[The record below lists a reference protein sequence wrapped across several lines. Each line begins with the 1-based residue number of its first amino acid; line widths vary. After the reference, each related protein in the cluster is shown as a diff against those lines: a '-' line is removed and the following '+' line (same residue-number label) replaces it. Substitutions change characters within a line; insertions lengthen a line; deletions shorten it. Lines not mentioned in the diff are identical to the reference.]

1 MLDSNR
7 AGRLSYIGSLTAVVL
22 GLYLSSRYSYLLFH
36 SLIELITI
44 AVAFTFFM
52 LTWNTRRYL
61 TNSCLR
67 LIGIGY
73 PFIAL
78 IDLLHTLSYK
88 GMGLFPGYGPNL
100 PTQLWIAARYLQA
113 VTLFA
118 APLLLERRLN
128 HRAIFG
134 GYAAV
139 VAVLVAMVFSGH
151 FPDCFIE
158 GKGLTSFKIGSE
170 YGITALLLGAL
181 YLFFAKRQFFNDRV
195 FVLTAASIVCT
206 AFSEISFTAYVSVYG
221 FANMAGHFFKLAA
234 FYLIYRAILVTGL
247 REPFELIFRELKQAE
262 EALRKSQDSLEEKV
276 RERTVELRAGEARYR
291 SLIRNVRTAIVLH
304 DGQGRLLDTNP
315 LARELL
321 GLSADQLLGKSLID
335 PEWHFLRE
343 DGSVMPVAEYPVR
356 LVLSTRRP
364 LRGYVMGISRLD
376 RTEVSWALV
385 NAEPE
390 YDDAGEIARV
400 IVSFVDISERKRA
413 EIRLNEQLLFLQQLI
428 DSIPIPVYYKSPE
441 GLYLGCNAAF
451 EVFTGL
457 ARKDI
462 VGKTVH
468 EVVPKERADKHH
480 EADLALLCHTGM
492 QTYEV
497 SGIFKD
503 GKHHDVI
510 FNKATFVDANDC
522 VAGTVGALM
531 DITERKAAEEA
542 LRQLNTEL
550 DMRVLDRTAELK
562 AANKELDAFAYS
574 VSHDLRAPLRH
585 IDGFLE
591 LLQKKVGKTLD
602 EQSRHYM
609 DVISDAAQ
617 KMGMLIDD
625 LLSFS
630 RMGRQAMSFQ
640 PVALESLV
648 RGIIREHAPDA
659 AGRTIAWRIGELPV
673 VGGDAAMLRLVLA
686 NLISNSL
693 KFTRLRQRAQIEI
706 GSLPGPASE
715 TVIFVRD
722 NGAGFDMTYVDKLFG
737 VFQRLHRADEFE
749 GTGIG
754 LANVRRIIARHGGR
768 TWAEGQV
775 NQGATFFFSLPKP
788 LQEA

>member
-1 MLDSNR
+1 
-7 AGRLSYIGSLTAVVL
+7 
-22 GLYLSSRYSYLLFH
+22 
-36 SLIELITI
+36 
-44 AVAFTFFM
+44 
-52 LTWNTRRYL
+52 
-61 TNSCLR
+61 
-67 LIGIGY
+67 
-73 PFIAL
+73 
-78 IDLLHTLSYK
+78 
-88 GMGLFPGYGPNL
+88 
-100 PTQLWIAARYLQA
+100 
-113 VTLFA
+113 
-118 APLLLERRLN
+118 
-128 HRAIFG
+128 
-134 GYAAV
+134 
-139 VAVLVAMVFSGH
+139 
-151 FPDCFIE
+151 
-158 GKGLTSFKIGSE
+158 
-170 YGITALLLGAL
+170 
-181 YLFFAKRQFFNDRV
+181 
-195 FVLTAASIVCT
+195 
-206 AFSEISFTAYVSVYG
+206 
-221 FANMAGHFFKLAA
+221 
-234 FYLIYRAILVTGL
+234 
-247 REPFELIFRELKQAE
+247 
-262 EALRKSQDSLEEKV
+262 
-276 RERTVELRAGEARYR
+276 
-291 SLIRNVRTAIVLH
+291 VLH

-315 LARELL
+315 LAEELL

-343 DGSVMPVAEYPVR
+343 DGSVMPVAEYPVN
-356 LVLSTRRP
+356 LVFSTRRP

-390 YDDAGEIARV
+390 YDDAGEIVQV

-451 EVFTGL
+451 EAFTGL

-503 GKHHDVI
+503 GKPHDVI
-510 FNKATFVDANDC
+510 FNKATFVDANHC

-550 DMRVLDRTAELK
+550 DLRVLDRTAELK

-585 IDGFLE
+585 IDGFME
-591 LLQKKVGKTLD
+591 LLQKKAGKTLD

-648 RGIIREHAPDA
+648 RDIIREYALDA
-659 AGRTIAWRIGELPV
+659 AGRAIAWRIGELPV

-693 KFTRLRQRAQIEI
+693 KFTRPRQQAQIEI
-706 GSLPGPASE
+706 GSLPGQASE
-715 TVIFVRD
+715 AVIFVRD
-722 NGAGFDMTYVDKLFG
+722 NGVGFDMTYMDRLFG
-737 VFQRLHRADEFE
+737 VFHRLHRADEFE

-768 TWAEGQV
+768 TWAEGQI
-775 NQGATFFFSLPKP
+775 NQGATFFFSLPQR